1 MKEQDIHPN
10 DVVILSSRIKII
22 QEFDFIIRNKTNHK
36 TMTTFED
43 KEIAET
49 YYTDLIILNDLRRS
63 KKVWFNHNPGL
74 IKLATTHSYKGFE
87 SPTVFLILNEKD
99 QDEIIYTAITRA
111 KFNIMVFL
119 KNDSQYKSFFQS
131 HCENE
136 QLIET

>member
-49 YYTDLIILNDLRRS
+49 YYTDLIILYDLRRS

-87 SPTVFLILNEKD
+87 SPTIFLILNEKD
-99 QDEIIYTAITRA
+99 QDEIVYTAITRA

-119 KNDSQYKSFFQS
+119 KEGSKYKSFFQT
-131 HCENE
+131 HLEVGK
-136 QLIET
+136 LIES